1 MDPIIRTSSKASRMS
16 GRLWHAT
23 CTERLFC
30 LFKCEFCG
38 RINAVRLPVSFTAME
53 QFSERDA
60 VAEINRMRPAVLNEL
75 KVPGPNQASLL
86 RETGCKC
93 TCNYCQRP
101 PAWAAEIQKCEK
113 RINRVLKISLT
124 ASVIGILML
133 ILPGFIILM
142 GFDDIMVS
150 ERTVLCYGG
159 FAFLMMA
166 AYLPMRFLYPIHKG
180 KQIDRKIKDAIR
192 DRPPL
197 LGDSMEEVARLAKDC
212 AAYAGDDVRA
222 DMEWTDLTGGKHW
235 RVKVLYNA
243 HERRDEDE

>member
-1 MDPIIRTSSKASRMS
+1 MDPIIRTVSKASRMS

-38 RINAVRLPVSFTAME
+38 RINVVRLPVSFTSTE

-60 VAEINRMRPAVLNEL
+60 MAEINRMRPAVLNEL

-93 TCNYCQRP
+93 VCNYCQRP
-101 PAWAAEIQKCEK
+101 PAWADEIQKSEK
-113 RINRVLKISLT
+113 RIKTVMRISLT
-124 ASVIGILML
+124 ASIIGILML
-133 ILPGFIILM
+133 TLPVLIIQM
-142 GFDDIMVS
+142 GVDIPVS
-150 ERTVLCYGG
+150 QRMALCYIC
-159 FAFLMMA
+159 FAFLMIA
-166 AYLPMRFLYPIHKG
+166 AYLPMRFLYPIRKG
-180 KQIDRKIKDAIR
+180 KQVDRIIKDAIR

-197 LGDSMEEVARLAKDC
+197 LGDTMEEVVSRAGDC

-222 DMEWTDLTGGKHW
+222 DMEWTDMTGGKHW